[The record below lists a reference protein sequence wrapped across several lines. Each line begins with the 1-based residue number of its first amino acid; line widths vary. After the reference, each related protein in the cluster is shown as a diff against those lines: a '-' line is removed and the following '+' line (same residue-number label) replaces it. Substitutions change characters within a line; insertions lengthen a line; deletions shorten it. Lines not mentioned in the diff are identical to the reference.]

1 MIEGPRDQWTLYHL
15 SVTSKV
21 VVITGASAGIGRACA
36 ERLAGGGAAVVV
48 SARRATLLADVARGI
63 IERGGRALAV
73 PGDVT
78 HPDDMRRL
86 VKSAVEHF
94 GRLDVMI
101 CNAGIGF
108 HGGLTDTTPEI
119 ADRLVRVNL
128 LGTIYAARA
137 ACEVFA
143 RQRSG
148 HVIAVSSV
156 VGLRG
161 VPGSSVYSAT
171 KAAQKAF
178 IESLRSEFLGTGVQ
192 ASVVFPIST
201 RTEFREAMARD
212 FGHAVEGL
220 GPRQSVDLVA
230 AAIERC
236 IRSPRAEVYPYRLA
250 WWLALLNTMAPATID
265 RMVKRY
271 ERRRKSGAP
280 DHGNGHAAS

>member
-1 MIEGPRDQWTLYHL
+1 MA
-15 SVTSKV
+15 
-21 VVITGASAGIGRACA
+21 ITGASAGIGRACA
-36 ERLAGGGAAVVV
+36 ERLARSGATVVL
-48 SARRATLLADVARGI
+48 SARRAALLADVTRAI
-63 IERGGRALAV
+63 TDRGGRALAV

-78 HPDDMRRL
+78 NVADMHAL
-86 VKSAVEHF
+86 VTGAVEAF

-108 HGGLTDTTPEI
+108 HGRLAETPPDV

-137 ACEVFA
+137 ACDVFL
-143 RQRSG
+143 RQGAG

-161 VPGSSVYSAT
+161 TPGASVYSAT

-178 IESLRSEFLGTGVQ
+178 IESLRSEFIGTGIH
-192 ASVVFPIST
+192 ASVVFPVST

-212 FGHAVEGL
+212 FGHAVEGI
-220 GPRQSVDLVA
+220 GPRQGADYVA

-236 IRSPRAEVYPYRLA
+236 IESPRAEVYPYRLA
-250 WWLALLNTMAPATID
+250 WWLGWLNTLAPASVD
-265 RMVKRY
+265 RLVRRY
-271 ERRRKSGAP
+271 ERRRQP
-280 DHGNGHAAS
+280 